1 MTVEERS
8 MAKSETTER
17 ESILNES
24 EGDGEERRA
33 LRLLLGGRAVRRG
46 RLRRLAL
53 AHVLR
58 ERDEDDDDEA
68 DDDGEGGGEERRR
81 LRLLIGGRMLRRRRL
96 RRLVLA
102 HLLRERD
109 EDDDDEAD

>member
-53 AHVLR
+53 AHLLR
-58 ERDEDDDDEA
+58 EGGEDGDEADDDEA
-68 DDDGEGGGEERRR
+68 DDDGEGGGEERRL

-109 EDDDDEAD
+109 